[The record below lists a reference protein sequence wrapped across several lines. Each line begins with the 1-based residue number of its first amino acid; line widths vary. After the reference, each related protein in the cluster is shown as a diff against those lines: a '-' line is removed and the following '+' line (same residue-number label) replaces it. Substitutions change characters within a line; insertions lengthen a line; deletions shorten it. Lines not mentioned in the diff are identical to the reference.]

1 MATQFVHRATSAL
14 LAGSGATVAH
24 LDTVPKVVESVR
36 PTTACSLVQF
46 PVAPLATARQ
56 AFAADFAAH
65 LAGADCGLV
74 HRRDTLRIEGT

>member
-1 MATQFVHRATSAL
+1 M
-14 LAGSGATVAH
+14 
-24 LDTVPKVVESVR
+24 PKVVESVR

-46 PVAPLATARQ
+46 PVAPLATARE